1 MMVMVMIIGDERS
14 ISSAEIISSRSQ
26 VENVAS
32 DGT

>member
-1 MMVMVMIIGDERS
+1 MMVMVMIIGDES